1 MSETN
6 LRETLAG
13 LPSAFNPSRIG
24 APRGNRTPASSPG
37 EVNSRLSSLFTA
49 YNIARSAAR
58 KGYIEPKRLNRALG
72 IAMRSGETHI
82 DRYHTTPERCE
93 CPDWRY
99 RIRYTGGNCKGQLCL
114 ALKELAA

>member
-6 LRETLAG
+6 LRAAIAG
-13 LPSAFNPSRIG
+13 LPSVVAVRGFEPPRTDRSALWTAF
-24 APRGNRTPASSPG
+24 
-37 EVNSRLSSLFTA
+37 
-49 YNIARSAAR
+49 NIARSAAR
-58 KGYIEPKRLNRALG
+58 KGFLDEKRLNRALG

-82 DRYHTTPERCE
+82 DRYHTTPERCD